1 MKKVFIRF
9 SILILFLI
17 VSLIVVLSTTGIE
30 TNKLN
35 NLISKKIKENNKN
48 IFFKFEKIKFKF
60 DVKDISLFVETNNP
74 EIDYK
79 NTTIPLKNIKVYL
92 DLITLIKSQPKIEKV
107 ILLSNE
113 LDIND
118 LKKISVKLKPS
129 NITSFIN
136 NKIKKGKINAE
147 IELYFKEDL
156 DLINFIAKGEV
167 KEIETVIGKNINLKK
182 TNFNFL
188 FDESDILIKNING
201 QLNDAQIR
209 NGDIRIEKENKIK
222 IQSSFESFIDTN
234 EKNIKNYLAHIKGNQ
249 DFNEQ
254 IKIKANLNNIVN
266 LVLDKTYKIED
277 YQIKSQGRIKEF
289 NFSLDSPIK
298 SPFLVNDINKATF
311 KETKTNIR
319 IGFDK
324 KNTINF
330 EGKYKLNNQNY
341 QNYIFK
347 YRLEKNNA
355 NIDINFNFS
364 EPLNINFINYQK
376 KKNIIAEI
384 STNFDLK
391 NDIIFFKKIDYKE
404 NKNLILLEN
413 LKIKKKNLESIK
425 KFKIKTFYNNKLN
438 NDFSLDFGK
447 IIYVKGQKY
456 DATNLNKI
464 LNQKTKND
472 FLKKISKKVDINL
485 KKIQTPLA
493 DQLYNFKLLGTL
505 KNGKFI
511 KISSKGDFG
520 NNKYLDISLKNDN
533 NNKKF
538 LEIYSDIP
546 QALLSEYSFFKGL
559 SGGKLTFSSIIDKDS
574 STSKLLIENFK
585 IVNAPGVVKLLS
597 LADFGGLADL
607 AEGEGLSFEKLDLNM
622 TKDKNILKLNEL
634 FAVGP
639 SISVLMDGY
648 QDANSLTS
656 LRGTLV
662 PAKNLNNLLSK
673 IPVIGD
679 IIIPKEVGEGLFGV
693 SFKMKGPPGKIK
705 TTINPIKTLT
715 PRFIS
720 KALER
725 SKKN

>member
-533 NNKKF
+533 NNKKY

>member
-376 KKNIIAEI
+376 KK
-384 STNFDLK
+384 K
-391 NDIIFFKKIDYKE
+391 
-404 NKNLILLEN
+404 
-413 LKIKKKNLESIK
+413 
-425 KFKIKTFYNNKLN
+425 YN
-438 NDFSLDFGK
+438 S
-447 IIYVKGQKY
+447 
-456 DATNLNKI
+456 
-464 LNQKTKND
+464 
-472 FLKKISKKVDINL
+472 
-485 KKIQTPLA
+485 
-493 DQLYNFKLLGTL
+493 
-505 KNGKFI
+505 
-511 KISSKGDFG
+511 
-520 NNKYLDISLKNDN
+520 
-533 NNKKF
+533 
-538 LEIYSDIP
+538 
-546 QALLSEYSFFKGL
+546 
-559 SGGKLTFSSIIDKDS
+559 
-574 STSKLLIENFK
+574 
-585 IVNAPGVVKLLS
+585 
-597 LADFGGLADL
+597 
-607 AEGEGLSFEKLDLNM
+607 
-622 TKDKNILKLNEL
+622 
-634 FAVGP
+634 
-639 SISVLMDGY
+639 
-648 QDANSLTS
+648 
-656 LRGTLV
+656 
-662 PAKNLNNLLSK
+662 
-673 IPVIGD
+673 
-679 IIIPKEVGEGLFGV
+679 
-693 SFKMKGPPGKIK
+693 
-705 TTINPIKTLT
+705 
-715 PRFIS
+715 
-720 KALER
+720 
-725 SKKN
+725 

>member
-1 MKKVFIRF
+1 MNKVFFRL
-9 SILILFLI
+9 SVLILFLI
-17 VSLIVVLSTTGIE
+17 ASFIVVLSTTGIE
-30 TNKLN
+30 TNKFN
-35 NLISKKIKENNKN
+35 NVISKKIEENNKN

-60 DVKDISLFVETNNP
+60 DLNDISLFIETNNP

-79 NTTIPLKNIKVYL
+79 KTTIPLKNIKVYL
-92 DLITLIKSQPKIEKV
+92 DLIALIKSQPKIEKI
-107 ILLSNE
+107 ILSSKE

-136 NKIKKGKINAE
+136 NKIKKGKINTE
-147 IELYFKEDL
+147 LELYFKEDL
-156 DLINFIAKGEV
+156 DLTNFIAKGEV
-167 KEIETVIGKNINLKK
+167 KEIETIIGKNISLKR
-182 TNFNFL
+182 TNFNFF
-188 FDESDILIKNING
+188 FDKSDILIKNING
-201 QLNDAQIR
+201 QLNDTQIR

-222 IQSSFESFIDTN
+222 IQSSFESSIDIN
-234 EKNIKNYLAHIKGNQ
+234 ENNIKNYLAYLKKNQ
-249 DFNEQ
+249 YLNEQ
-254 IKIKANLNNIVN
+254 IKIQANLNNTVN
-266 LVLDKTYKIED
+266 IVLDKTYKVED
-277 YQIKSQGRIKEF
+277 YEIKSQGRIKDL
-289 NFSLDSPIK
+289 NFILNNSVK
-298 SPFLVNDINKATF
+298 SPFLVNDISEVTL
-311 KETKTNIR
+311 KETKTSIR

-324 KNTINF
+324 KNKIDL
-330 EGKYKLNNQNY
+330 EGKYKLNKQNY

-347 YRLEKNNA
+347 YSLEKNNS
-355 NIDINFNFS
+355 NIDVNFKFS
-364 EPLNINFINYQK
+364 EPVSINFINYQK
-376 KKNIIAEI
+376 KKDMVAEI

-391 NDIIFFKKIDYKE
+391 GGIIFFQKIDYKE
-404 NKNLILLEN
+404 NKNHIFIEN
-413 LKIKKKNLESIK
+413 LKIKKQNLESIK
-425 KFKIKTFYNNKLN
+425 KFKIKTFNNNILN
-438 NDFSLDFGK
+438 NDFALDFGK
-447 IIYVKGQKY
+447 TIYIKGKKY

-464 LNQKTKND
+464 LNQKTNND
-472 FLKKISKKVDINL
+472 FLKKVTKKIDINIEN
-485 KKIQTPLA
+485 IQTPLT
-493 DQLYNFKLLGTL
+493 DQLYNFKLLGNL

-520 NNKYLDISLKNDN
+520 NDKYLDISLKNDN
-533 NNKKF
+533 NNKKY
-538 LEIYSDIP
+538 LEVYSDIP

-559 SGGKLTFSSIIDKDS
+559 SGGKLTFSSILDKDS

-607 AEGEGLSFEKLDLNM
+607 AEGEGLSFEKLDLNIN
-622 TKDKNILKLNEL
+622 KDKNILKLNEL

-648 QDANSLTS
+648 QDSNGLTS

-693 SFKMKGPPGKIK
+693 SFKMKGTPGKIK

>member
-249 DFNEQ
+249 DFNEK
-254 IKIKANLNNIVN
+254 IKIKDNLNNIVN

-533 NNKKF
+533 NNKKY